1 MARKPT
7 LSAAVRHARSQ
18 VSELQQWGNQYS
30 VNVYDS
36 QVRAWRQGRPM
47 TYHAALRDRREALID
62 KTMAFMGYDMVA
74 AYQVSQGFGDWGG
87 LCRSYIIRNPL

>member
-1 MARKPT
+1 
-7 LSAAVRHARSQ
+7 
-18 VSELQQWGNQYS
+18 
-30 VNVYDS
+30 
-36 QVRAWRQGRPM
+36 M